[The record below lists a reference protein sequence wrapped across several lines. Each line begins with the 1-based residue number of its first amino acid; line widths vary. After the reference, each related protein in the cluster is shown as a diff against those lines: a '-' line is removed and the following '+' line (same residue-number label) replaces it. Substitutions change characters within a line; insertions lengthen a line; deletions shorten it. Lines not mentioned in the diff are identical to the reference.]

1 MNANL
6 DPSKIVQL
14 LTAST
19 GQLDAK
25 TISALNK
32 ARQKA
37 LERQEVRVPVFALD
51 TGHNIYNLF
60 THSVRQWVVAGLLM
74 AAFIA
79 GAGYWNNLQDQQQI
93 DEVDLAILTD
103 DLPIEV
109 FVD

>member
-1 MNANL
+1 MTANL
-6 DPSKIVQL
+6 DPGKIARL

-19 GQLDAK
+19 RQLDER
-25 TISALNK
+25 TISALSD
-32 ARQKA
+32 ARHIA
-37 LERQEVRVPVFALD
+37 LDRQMVRVPVFAIH
-51 TGHNIYNLF
+51 TGHSI
-60 THSVRQWVVAGLLM
+60 HSLVPHTIRQWVVAGLLM